1 MKWQPTFNYI
11 RYGIFKLKTIFN
23 KHIVLKLPIEDGYNL
38 FYVTRGEIILKEKYR
53 KLNDKDIEDF
63 IRRGKGLV
71 LANPKFTDEKI
82 SMDFH
87 DILYSE
93 INSLP
98 DEMVMI
104 L

>member
-1 MKWQPTFNYI
+1 MKESSLALRFEMAAYFKDMIDNLNYI

-63 IRRGKGLV
+63 IIFV
-71 LANPKFTDEKI
+71 YLASLN
-82 SMDFH
+82 
-87 DILYSE
+87 ILCYPVYNTKE
-93 INSLP
+93 
-98 DEMVMI
+98 
-104 L
+104 